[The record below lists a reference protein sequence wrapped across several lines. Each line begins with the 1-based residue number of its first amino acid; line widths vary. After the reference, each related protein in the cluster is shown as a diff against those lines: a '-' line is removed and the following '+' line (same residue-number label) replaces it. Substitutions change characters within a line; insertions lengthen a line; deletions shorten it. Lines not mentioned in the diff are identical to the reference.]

1 MCRIATFCILFLK
14 FMILD
19 SNTHSLNSVVLI
31 REINHT
37 IKFPDPID
45 FNFIGV
51 YILKKFVTTILAT
64 SAAALGLFVA
74 GTVSADASTTYTVK
88 SGDSVWAISQKFDS
102 TINAIENAN
111 NIQGH
116 LILPGQNLT
125 IPDGTSTSTQTA
137 ATTNTQA
144 NTQAAATTNTQQAA
158 TTSQATTNTNTNTNS
173 QASTTSSSS
182 SSYTGSNMKEYV
194 LSQMSSRTG
203 VSASTWNAI
212 IQRESNWQANVV
224 NSTSGAY
231 GLFQN
236 MHISSGSV
244 EDQVNAAVSLY
255 NQQGMAAWAL

>member
-1 MCRIATFCILFLK
+1 
-14 FMILD
+14 MILD

-137 ATTNTQA
+137 ATTNTQTAA
-144 NTQAAATTNTQQAA
+144 NTNTQQAA
-158 TTSQATTNTNTNTNS
+158 STSQATTNTNS

-236 MHISSGSV
+236 MHISGGSV